1 MKKRD
6 LTDNICAVM
15 LLEAQDLAHTD
26 TASAILD
33 TSKAAGAEIQ
43 VMIGALTGV
52 TGSNY
57 LTPVLQESDTIVGTD
72 FTEVASSNII
82 GGFSKVDSTSED
94 SVIQRAGYIGTKR
107 YIRVNLDYTGTG
119 ITAGVVGVT
128 GVLAYPTYAPMSAP
142 SPITAT

>member
-107 YIRVNLDYTGTG
+107 YIRVNLDYTGT
-119 ITAGVVGVT
+119 
-128 GVLAYPTYAPMSAP
+128 
-142 SPITAT
+142 